1 MSQGLRQYFDTRMPL
16 TAYEVKLSSDGRK
29 LQWIETT
36 ADGQKVLNSEP
47 GVGLFRRALVG
58 FLSFLPIDWLL

>member
-1 MSQGLRQYFDTRMPL
+1 MLL
-16 TAYEVKLSSDGRK
+16 TAYEVKLSPDGRK
-29 LQWIETT
+29 LQWVETT
-36 ADGQKVLNSEP
+36 VEGQKVLNREP